1 MALSIINSNR
11 MGEFIAFLGLL
22 AVGGILHFIMGPTPG
37 AELVDT
43 NKGEVMPVE
52 ELLKLATLEDGV
64 VHAVLIRQSG
74 NIYRDLGAF
83 ASAEAALEEIMKSF
97 RRAKINEVRVTHTDE
112 NSVAVYRR
120 VYNFVGRAEGKKL
133 AGARI
138 VRAGEDRE
146 RCLTA

>member
-1 MALSIINSNR
+1 
-11 MGEFIAFLGLL
+11 MGEFIAFLILL
-22 AVGGILHFIMGPTPG
+22 AIGGILHFIMGPTPG
-37 AELVDT
+37 AQLIDT
-43 NKGEVMPVE
+43 NKGEVIPVE
-52 ELLKLATLEDGV
+52 ELLDFAIFEDGV

-83 ASAEAALEEIMKSF
+83 VSAEAALAEIVKSF
-97 RRAKINEVRVTHTDE
+97 RRAKIDEVRVTHADK

-120 VYNFVGRAEGKKL
+120 VYNFIGRAEGKKL

-146 RCLTA
+146 QWLTA